1 MDSGYSDKV
10 SWNIAQGFVIDL
22 ANTLALANKLYFRG
36 EIKKWFFCLK
46 SLKLRIIQSLKPDE
60 RKEFSNKEDKIRSIS
75 PLRDYDKLIK
85 AIEDYNE
92 YLMDKLN
99 KYGYLMKPEMD
110 STKMFG

>member
-46 SLKLRIIQSLKPDE
+46 SVKLRVIQSFNQDE
-60 RKEFSNKEDKIRSIS
+60 RKLLKEREEAIERIS
-75 PLRDYDKLIK
+75 PLSNYKELIV
-85 AIEDYNE
+85 AIEGYNE
-92 YLMDKLN
+92 LLMDKLN
-99 KYGYLMKPEMD
+99 RYGYLIKPEMD
-110 STKMFG
+110 STKMF